1 MDNPNH
7 YLEGLTEEADH
18 YPDGL
23 TEEAIDRLMAEVFS
37 QVEPVRPPTSPFATS
52 EDARRLRRSANQR
65 MARVVR
71 VLPVAAAQMTEPDGR
86 AA

>member
-52 EDARRLRRSANQR
+52 EDAQAPRSANQR
-65 MARVVR
+65 MARWSACCR
-71 VLPVAAAQMTEPDGR
+71 WPR
-86 AA
+86 RR